1 MFFNS
6 LLAAYAFDSAETV
19 ILWLTVA
26 VVAALLIAGVAIFF
40 AKREIF
46 AKYAKYGALS
56 FTAYALIAGIV
67 MCILQLV
74 KRMNGQYLDDKY
86 VNHDVIAYVLVP
98 LLVLFGVLLASGIA
112 LFVIAKLKPAIFK
125 IMAYVLGGLSAAA
138 LVAAIVTISIYYSAH
153 ISADGYYSEYINETG
168 LYVSMAVLIVAAA
181 AAAILLGLKDKTGF
195 DSHCIAL
202 AGITIAMSFVLSY
215 VKLWE
220 MPQGGSIT
228 FVSLLP
234 IMIFAYVYGT
244 KKGVI
249 IGVIYGIMQAM
260 QDCYIIHPA
269 QFLLDYPIAFA
280 MIGFAGSF
288 KLVKALDKLPQV
300 QFALGAVLA
309 GVLRFIAHLLS
320 GVFAFGA
327 NAAYE
332 GQMNFW
338 AFSAAYNSFVF
349 IDIALVIVAGVIIF
363 SSKSFVKAIT
373 AYASKKTATAQAA
386 AAVEE
391 TAQTK
396 EAE

>member
-6 LLAAYAFDSAETV
+6 LLSAYAFDSAETV

-26 VVAALLIAGVAIFF
+26 VVAALLIAGIAIFF
-40 AKREIF
+40 AKKEIF
-46 AKYAKYGALS
+46 AKYAKYGALG
-56 FTAYALIAGIV
+56 FAAFALIAGIV
-67 MCILQLV
+67 MCVLQLV
-74 KRMNGQYLDDKY
+74 KRMDGAYLDDKW
-86 VNHDVIAYVLVP
+86 VNRDVIAYVLVP

-112 LFVIAKLKPAIFK
+112 LFIISKLKPAIFK
-125 IMAYVLGGLSAAA
+125 ISTYVLGGLSAAA
-138 LVAAIVTISIYYSAH
+138 LVAAIVTISIYYTAH
-153 ISADGYYSEYINETG
+153 ISDDGYYSEYMNQTG
-168 LYVSMAVLIVAAA
+168 LYISMAALIVATAVG
-181 AAAILLGLKDKTGF
+181 AILLGLKDKTGF
-195 DSHCIAL
+195 DGHCIAL

-234 IMIFAYVYGT
+234 IMIFSYVYGT
-244 KKGVI
+244 KKGVLVGI
-249 IGVIYGIMQAM
+249 IYGIMQAM

-280 MIGFAGSF
+280 MVGFAGTF
-288 KLVKALDKLPQV
+288 RKIKALDKLPQV

-309 GVLRFIAHLLS
+309 GSLRFLAHLLS

-327 NAAYE
+327 NAATE

-349 IDIALVIVAGVIIF
+349 IDIALVIAAGVVIF
-363 SSKSFVKAIT
+363 SSKSFVNSLNRYSAKKIKAT
-373 AYASKKTATAQAA
+373 QEG
-386 AAVEE
+386 EE
-391 TAQTK
+391 VTEQTK